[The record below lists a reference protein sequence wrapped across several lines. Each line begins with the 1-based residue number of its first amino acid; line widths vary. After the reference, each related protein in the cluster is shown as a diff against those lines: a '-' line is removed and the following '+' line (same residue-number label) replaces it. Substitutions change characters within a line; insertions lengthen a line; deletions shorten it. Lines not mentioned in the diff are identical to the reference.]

1 MITVTLTFDTFAAA
15 ASALALVAGTS
26 GHSTVKPTAPPDPT
40 PPTKSKAEKTAKE
53 QPVVDTQREAQASAS
68 AAAEPSAAKMQA
80 DASPAADEA
89 PLDYDVLRK
98 AVFELAAKSRDAA
111 SAVNAQFGVK
121 TMKDLPEGQRR
132 EALAAVQQALADL
145 VAEPA

>member
-1 MITVTLTFDTFAAA
+1 MITVTLTFDTAAAA

-26 GHSTVKPTAPPDPT
+26 GHPTVKPSAPPDPA
-40 PPTKSKAEKTAKE
+40 PPAKPKAEKTAA
-53 QPVVDTQREAQASAS
+53 PSPAPEAQPSAP
-68 AAAEPSAAKMQA
+68 AAAEPSAVKTQA
-80 DASPAADEA
+80 DASPEKAATDDEK

-111 SAVNAQFGVK
+111 AAVNTQFGVK
-121 TMKDLPEGQRR
+121 TMKDLPAERRR
-132 EALAAVQQALADL
+132 EALAAVQKALADL